1 MTATQKALVV
11 AGRSADSRGLILAL
25 GLHRGGTPTTYTL
38 LVPATPHGFA
48 WATDMSSGWPEAMDR
63 AERATARMRRAGLE
77 VEETIVG
84 DPDPFA
90 AVGDVLHSR
99 VFDEVIVATLPR
111 GISAW
116 LKVGL
121 PERLRRLTDL
131 PVVRIGID
139 RPARANVS
147 ERQLAIVAP

>member
-1 MTATQKALVV
+1 MTSKQRALVV
-11 AGRSADSRGLILAL
+11 AGRSADSRGLVLAL
-25 GLHRGGTPTTYTL
+25 GLHRGGTPTVYTL

-63 AERATARMRRAGLE
+63 AARASERMRRAGLE

-90 AVGDVLHSR
+90 AVGDVLYSR
-99 VFDEVIVATLPR
+99 SFDEVIVATLPR
-111 GISAW
+111 GVSSW
-116 LKVGL
+116 LRVGL
-121 PERLRRLTDL
+121 PARLRRLTQV
-131 PVVRIGID
+131 PVTRIGID
-139 RPARANVS
+139 RPARATAS

>member
-1 MTATQKALVV
+1 MTAKQSALVV

-25 GLHRGGTPTTYTL
+25 GLHRGGTPTAFTL

-99 VFDEVIVATLPR
+99 DFDEVIVATLPR
-111 GISAW
+111 GISSW

-121 PERLRRLTDL
+121 PGRLRGLTDL
-131 PVVRIGID
+131 PVTRIGID
-139 RPARANVS
+139 RPARARVS